1 MTAGALLGGL
11 FGHLWSQL
19 FAGPPAAA
27 YAIFGAAAVL
37 AASTKGPVSALVLT
51 FELINHVTVLAVPL
65 MLTVAIATL
74 AGRYFEARSIY
85 SVRIHL
91 GKSTAAE
98 MNDPRVI
105 SAAAPYAEVLKRLLP
120 FREKNMPLYAV
131 DEDGTLVGQISVD
144 RAMEAETFARPLQTA
159 SADDLATEAKTLPAS
174 ISSGEMDRELKAE
187 QLEEMPI
194 VETSS
199 GRFVGLYGKQK
210 EG

>member
-11 FGHLWSQL
+11 FGHLWSQF

-51 FELINHVTVLAVPL
+51 FELVDHVTVLAVPL
-65 MLTVAIATL
+65 MLTVAMATL
-74 AGRYFEARSIY
+74 VGRYFEARSVY

-91 GKSTAAE
+91 GRSTAAE
-98 MNDPRVI
+98 IDHTRVI

-131 DEDGTLVGQISVD
+131 DEDGALVGQISVG
-144 RAMEAETFARPLQTA
+144 RAIEAETFARPLQTA

-174 ISSGEMDRELKAE
+174 VSPGEMERQLKAE
-187 QLEEMPI
+187 HLEEMPI
-194 VETSS
+194 VEEGS
-199 GRFVGLYGKQK
+199 GRFVGLYGRRK